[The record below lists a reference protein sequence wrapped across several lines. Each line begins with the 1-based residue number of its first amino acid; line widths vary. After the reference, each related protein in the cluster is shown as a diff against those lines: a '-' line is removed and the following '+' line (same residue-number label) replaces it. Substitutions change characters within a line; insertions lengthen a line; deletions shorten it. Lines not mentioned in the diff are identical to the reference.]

1 MNEKTVNIGQ
11 VYLCFLSS
19 DAFVEKQYLFQN
31 DACFQGFRFIVF
43 DSRQIPYFHRSRED
57 LNWNK
62 FRKNHP
68 KFGKEQIFHVYGSMI
83 MTRNY
88 CE

>member
-62 FRKNHP
+62 FRKKPSEIWEGAHFPCVRLYSNDP
-68 KFGKEQIFHVYGSMI
+68 
-83 MTRNY
+83 
-88 CE
+88 